1 MRPELLRSGGLGA
14 HPASVQRRASGYT
27 PRMQI
32 LSPRSL
38 TISVLA
44 LTLSLAAPGIAN
56 AAAPKL
62 LKPKAGAP
70 LTAGSEPTF
79 KVRDG
84 SAAAQQY
91 KIYIT
96 IGTSKKRTKN
106 GDLKRTSI
114 GTFAST
120 KRKGT
125 VFSYTPED
133 YSFDTWFMNRP
144 GTYYWQ
150 AFHIDCAVKG
160 CHVHSKIRS
169 FKVQ

>member
-1 MRPELLRSGGLGA
+1 
-14 HPASVQRRASGYT
+14 
-27 PRMQI
+27 MQI

-38 TISVLA
+38 ALPVLA
-44 LTLSLAAPGIAN
+44 LTLLLAVPASAS

-62 LKPKAGAP
+62 LKPKAGAA
-70 LTAGSEPTF
+70 LAVGSEPTF

-84 SAAAQQY
+84 SAAAKKY

-96 IGTSKKRTKN
+96 IGTSRKRTKN

-114 GTFAST
+114 GTFTST
-120 KRKGT
+120 KRKGN

-169 FKVQ
+169 FEVQ